1 MKTYDLLPEFAVAH
15 GDVLTAI
22 IREKLEDH
30 LEKNKDNL
38 QALTRLSI
46 YASVHGLVWDEI
58 LKNAEILSDPEIFI
72 ITRRNEQ
79 QKFMVYKHKLVIAL
93 SKTGDDGKVKVS
105 QHSQFAR
112 DFDGQENLSFQELDE
127 DQVHAYIY
135 YSTDSTGYEIT
146 EVGIQCPTGNGVH
159 FTKVPFYGDIGNQSL
174 MFPCSQD
181 NSPYEELQKLKA
193 KFKKKKTG
201 TSHP

>member
-1 MKTYDLLPEFAVAH
+1 MKNHDLLPEFAVAH
-15 GDVLTAI
+15 GNVLATI
-22 IREKLEDH
+22 IRDKLNNH
-30 LEKNKDNL
+30 LEINKDNL
-38 QALTRLSI
+38 HALTRFSI
-46 YASVHGLVWDEI
+46 YASVHGLVWAEI
-58 LKNAEILSDPEIFI
+58 VKNNEILSDPDIRI
-72 ITRRNEQ
+72 IKRRNEQ
-79 QKFMVYKHKLVIAL
+79 QTFLLYKNKLVIAL

-112 DFDGQENLSFQELDE
+112 DFDGQENLSFLELDE

-135 YSTDSTGYEIT
+135 YSTDRTGYEIT

-159 FTKVPFYGDIGNQSL
+159 FTKVPFYGDTGNQSL

-193 KFKKKKTG
+193 KFKKKKTE
-201 TSHP
+201 TS